1 MKRLKNELNALVNRG
16 VDRHLRLAVTGL
28 SRSGK
33 TAFITAM
40 VNQLLSIHAGARLPL
55 LSAVREERL
64 LGVKRIPQRDFGIPR
79 FTYDEGLAQL
89 YGDPPAW
96 PTPTRGVSEIR
107 LALRFKSND
116 SLLRHF
122 KDTST
127 LYLEIVDYPGEWLLD
142 LPMLAQDYL
151 SWSRQMTGLLN
162 GQRGEWSAKWRMMC
176 EGLDPLAPADENRLA
191 DIAAAWTDYL
201 HHCKQ
206 QGLHFIQPGR
216 FVLPGDMAGAPA
228 LQFFPW
234 PDVDASGESK
244 LAQADKH
251 TNAGMLRERFNYYCE
266 KVVKGFYK
274 NHFLRFD
281 RQIVPG
287 YNANP
292 DETKYYGGVT
302 AGGDSGLKNDG
313 TTEWA
318 TGETGKTITESFM
331 NKPKDILSPDAPFIQ
346 TGRDVV
352 NRADSIVGNTGQQC
366 SAQEISRSEYTNY
379 TCERDLQVEQYCTR
393 TARMELQG
401 STTWETRTLEY
412 EMSQLP
418 AREVNGQYVVSI
430 TSPVTGEIVDAH
442 YSWSRTYLQKSVPM
456 TITVLGTPLSWNA
469 KYSADASFTPVQKTL
484 TAGVAFTSSHPVRV
498 GNTKFRRHTAMKLRL
513 VVRVK
518 KASYTPYVVW
528 SESCPFS
535 KELGKLTKTECTEAG
550 GNRTLVKDGQSYS
563 MYQSCWA
570 YRDTYVTQSADKGT
584 CQTYTDNPACTLVS
598 HQCAFY
604 SEEGACLHEYATY
617 SCESKTSGKVMVCG
631 GDVFCL
637 DGECDKVQSGQ
648 SNDFAEAV
656 SQLAALAAAGKD
668 VAALNGV
675 DVRAFTGQAKFC
687 KKAAAG
693 YSNCCKDSGW
703 GQDIGLAKCSS
714 DEKALAKAK
723 SNKLTVSVGEFCSKK
738 VLGVCLEKKRSY
750 CQFDSKLAQIVQQQ
764 GRNGQLR
771 ISFGSAKHPDCRG
784 ITVDELQKIQ
794 FDRLDFTNFYEDLM
808 NNQKIPDS
816 GVLTQK
822 VKEQIADQLKQAG
835 Q

>member
-1 MKRLKNELNALVNRG
+1 MSNNPLE
-16 VDRHLRLAVTGL
+16 AVTQAVNSL
-28 SRSGK
+28 V
-33 TAFITAM
+33 TA
-40 VNQLLSIHAGARLPL
+40 LKLPDE
-55 LSAVREERL
+55 SAKANEVLGEMSFPQFSRL
-64 LGVKRIPQRDFGIPR
+64 LPYRDYNQESGLFMNDTTMGFMLEAIPINGANESIVEALDHMLRTKLPRGIPLCIHLMSSQLVGDR
-79 FTYDEGLAQL
+79 IEYGL
-89 YGDPPAW
+89 
-96 PTPTRGVSEIR
+96 RE
-107 LALRFKSND
+107 F
-116 SLLRHF
+116 
-122 KDTST
+122 
-127 LYLEIVDYPGEWLLD
+127 
-142 LPMLAQDYL
+142 
-151 SWSRQMTGLLN
+151 SWS
-162 GQRGEWSAKWRMMC
+162 GE
-176 EGLDPLAPADENRLA
+176 
-191 DIAAAWTDYL
+191 
-201 HHCKQ
+201 
-206 QGLHFIQPGR
+206 
-216 FVLPGDMAGAPA
+216 
-228 LQFFPW
+228 
-234 PDVDASGESK
+234 
-244 LAQADKH
+244 QA
-251 TNAGMLRERFNYYCE
+251 ERFNAITRAYYMKAAATQFPLPEGMNLPLTLRHYRVFISYCSPSKKKSRADILE
-266 KVVKGFYK
+266 MENLVKIIRASLQGASITTQTVDAQAFIDIVGEMI
-274 NHFLRFD
+274 NH
-281 RQIVPG
+281 
-287 YNANP
+287 NP
-292 DETKYYGGVT
+292 DSLYPKRRQLDPYSDLNYQCVE
-302 AGGDSGLKNDG
+302 DSFDLK
-313 TTEWA
+313 
-318 TGETGKTITESFM
+318 
-331 NKPKDILSPDAPFIQ
+331 
-346 TGRDVV
+346 V
-352 NRADSIVGNTGQQC
+352 RADYLTLGLRENGRNS
-366 SAQEISRSEYTNY
+366 
-379 TCERDLQVEQYCTR
+379 
-393 TARMELQG
+393 TARILNFHLARNPEIAFLWNMADNYSNLLNPEL
-401 STTWETRTLEY
+401 
-412 EMSQLP
+412 
-418 AREVNGQYVVSI
+418 SI
-430 TSPVTGEIVDAH
+430 
-442 YSWSRTYLQKSVPM
+442 
-456 TITVLGTPLSWNA
+456 
-469 KYSADASFTPVQKTL
+469 
-484 TAGVAFTSSHPVRV
+484 
-498 GNTKFRRHTAMKLRL
+498 
-513 VVRVK
+513 
-518 KASYTPYVVW
+518 
-528 SESCPFS
+528 SCPFILTLTLVVEDQVKTHSEANLKYMDLEKKS
-535 KELGKLTKTECTEAG
+535 KTSYAKWFPSVEKEAKEWGELRQRLGSGQSSVVSYFLNITAFCKDNNETALEVEQDILNSFRKNGFELISPRFNHMRNFLTCLPFMAGKGLFKQLKEAGVVQRAESFNVANLMPLVADG

-637 DGECDKVQSGQ
+637 DGECDKAQSGK